1 MPQVRC
7 GYPRV
12 ACDGPPV
19 SLDRQRT
26 SRVLSAMR
34 RRLRRTITVT
44 QYADRDPNMIRRY
57 LLTVASALTLI
68 GSPVGSAGQLNAT
81 DFFKLGAQLSLAEAA
96 ADGRTDELEK
106 LVSKGAD
113 VNAQGVDGMTALY
126 WAMAHSSKKGVNWLL
141 THRANPNVIFTRDG
155 TSATSLAAMQEDSW
169 FLIQVLLH
177 GGDANIRNPLNEH
190 TPIFDALAANLD
202 LNVRTLIGVGA
213 DMNTYDHLGL
223 TPLVEAAANQRY
235 ELVYDMLI
243 AGADPT
249 MTVPKGRG
257 NKTILSVVRRSQ
269 VRPDAPPYQ
278 WQLKVI
284 ELLKQKGLDV
294 EHGD

>member
-1 MPQVRC
+1 MQPYRHC
-7 GYPRV
+7 AITLATADSKNHLIMRPYFLM
-12 ACDGPPV
+12 AV
-19 SLDRQRT
+19 STL
-26 SRVLSAMR
+26 VLISS
-34 RRLRRTITVT
+34 TF
-44 QYADRDPNMIRRY
+44 
-57 LLTVASALTLI
+57 
-68 GSPVGSAGQLNAT
+68 GWAGQMKAA
-81 DFFKLGAQLSLAEAA
+81 DFLKGTQLSVAEAA

-141 THRANPNVIFTRDG
+141 THRANPDVIFTRDG
-155 TSATSLAAMQEDSW
+155 SSATSLAAMQEDPW
-169 FLIQVLLH
+169 FLKEVLSH
-177 GGDANIRNPLNEH
+177 GGDVNFCNPLNEH
-190 TPIFDALAANLD
+190 TPIFDALAAHRD
-202 LNVRTLIGVGA
+202 DNVRALIGAGA
-213 DMNTYDHLGL
+213 DMNTYDQLGL

-235 ELVYDMLI
+235 EVVYDMLI

-278 WQLKVI
+278 WQFKVI

>member
-1 MPQVRC
+1 MV
-7 GYPRV
+7 V
-12 ACDGPPV
+12 
-19 SLDRQRT
+19 
-26 SRVLSAMR
+26 
-34 RRLRRTITVT
+34 
-44 QYADRDPNMIRRY
+44 
-57 LLTVASALTLI
+57 SALVFISSTF
-68 GSPVGSAGQLNAT
+68 GWAGQMKAA
-81 DFFKLGAQLSLAEAA
+81 DFLKGTQLSLAEAA
-96 ADGRTDELEK
+96 AEGRTDELER

-113 VNAQGVDGMTALY
+113 VNSQGVEGMTALY
-126 WAMAHSSKKGVNWLL
+126 WAMSHLSRKGVSWLL
-141 THRANPNVIFTRDG
+141 EHGANPNISFTHDG
-155 TSATSLAAMQEDSW
+155 TSATSLAAMQEDPW
-169 FLIQVLLH
+169 FLKEVLSH
-177 GGDANIRNPLNEH
+177 GGDVNFRNSLNER
-190 TPIFDALAANLD
+190 TPIFDALATHRD
-202 LNVRTLIGVGA
+202 DNVRALIAVGA

-235 ELVYDMLI
+235 ELVYDMLV

-284 ELLKQKGLDV
+284 ELLKKKGLDV